1 MLRISESEKEFLLK
15 NLENAKTLML
25 SDNVDDVLLPL
36 DAWIAINGFDEDYDL
51 TDEGRKAQRIYDSIY
66 LNNT

>member
-15 NLENAKTLML
+15 NLENAETLMS